1 MFTLKLIA
9 ITAAISYCL
18 TPLLIWVS
26 PYIGAMDKP
35 NIRKVHKEPVS
46 VIGGLALLIS
56 FLIGIKIAQPIEE
69 EIVPLVIGAILI
81 NLLGL
86 IDDIFDLKPIIKLIG
101 QILISLVVVYHGI
114 TIDLITLPFGVII
127 QFGVLSVPVTIL
139 WIVAV
144 TNAINLVDGLDG
156 LASGVSMIALGTIGL
171 IAIFQ
176 CNIFILMIS
185 SVLIGSLLG
194 FIRYNFYP
202 AKIFLGDNGALTLGF
217 IIGVLSLLGFKN
229 IKLISLLFPIIILG
243 VPFIDMVFAMI
254 RRYLKGQPV
263 MQADKSHL
271 HHKLLDHGYSH
282 PQTVILI
289 YSIALLFSSA
299 SVILYLSTNIGAIV
313 MTVLILFTIEMIV
326 EFTGL
331 IDDNYKPLIKLYR
344 KIIK

>member
-1 MFTLKLIA
+1 MFTLKLIVVTA
-9 ITAAISYCL
+9 IISFCL
-18 TPLLIWVS
+18 TPVLIWVS
-26 PYIGAMDKP
+26 PCIGAMDKP
-35 NIRKVHKEPVS
+35 NFRKVHKKPVS
-46 VIGGLALLIS
+46 ILGGTVILIS

-81 NLLGL
+81 NMLGL
-86 IDDIFDLKPIIKLIG
+86 VDDIYDLKPIIKLVG
-101 QILISLVVVYHGI
+101 QILVSLIVVYHGI
-114 TIDLITLPFGVII
+114 TIDLITLPFGFII
-127 QFGVLSVPVTIL
+127 EFGVLSIPVTIL

-156 LASGVSMIALGTIGL
+156 LAAGVSMIALGTIGL

-176 CNIFILMIS
+176 GNIFIIMIC
-185 SVLIGSLLG
+185 SVLIGALLG

-202 AKIFLGDNGALTLGF
+202 ASIFLGDNGALTLGF

-229 IKLISLLFPIIILG
+229 ITLISLLFPIIILG

-271 HHKLLDHGYSH
+271 HHKLLEHGYSH

-289 YSIALLFSSA
+289 YSIAMLFSLA
-299 SVILYLSTNIGAIV
+299 SVILYLSTNVGAIL
-313 MTVLILFTIEMIV
+313 MTALILLTIELVV
-326 EFTGL
+326 ELTGL
-331 IDDNYKPLIKLYR
+331 IDDNYQPILKLCR

>member
-9 ITAAISYCL
+9 ITAVISFCL
-18 TPLLIWVS
+18 SPLLIWVS

-35 NIRKVHKEPVS
+35 NLRKVHQKPVS
-46 VIGGLALLIS
+46 ILGGLAVLIS
-56 FLIGIKIAQPIEE
+56 FLIGIKIAQPVED

-81 NLLGL
+81 HLLGL
-86 IDDIFDLKPIIKLIG
+86 VDDIFDLKPIIKLVG
-101 QILISLVVVYHGI
+101 QILVSLIVVYHGI
-114 TIDLITLPFGVII
+114 TIDLITLPFGIII

-156 LASGVSMIALGTIGL
+156 LASGVTMIALGTIGL

-176 CNIFILMIS
+176 QNIFIIMIC

-194 FIRYNFYP
+194 FLRFNFYP
-202 AKIFLGDNGALTLGF
+202 AKIFLGDNGALMLGF

-229 IKLISLLFPIIILG
+229 ITLISLLFPIIILG

-254 RRYLKGQPV
+254 RRFLKGRPM

-271 HHKLLDHGYSH
+271 HHKLLEHGYSH

-289 YSIALLFSSA
+289 YSIALLFSLA
-299 SVILYLSTNIGAIV
+299 SVILYLSTNMGAIV
-313 MTVLILFTIEMIV
+313 MTILILITIEMIV
-326 EFTGL
+326 ELTGL
-331 IDDNYKPLIKLYR
+331 IDDNYQPVLKLFR
-344 KIIK
+344 RLTK